1 MAYTPTEMEA
11 GETALMQTAT
21 GEFLMPVRLYFKF
34 FKRKNLLKA
43 LNRLRCL
50 EWDNDDHFIIGYWEE
65 TRHFPL
71 SVAYDDI
78 PEDIFPILLAK
89 GHIRNADLHIDLW
102 SFRRAAEMTKF
113 LYKHIGSKFL
123 YITHMATYNRY
134 IDASKETITGLLNM
148 DFDDLF
154 SDDKIQ
160 EKDILSQDELE
171 ASMSRP
177 IPAIQKLAVKGTKEG
192 LAAMEMK
199 LMINLIYAKEYGDGN
214 TDCTL
219 LEIMGKIASLIHEM
233 DPYNNSQGL

>member
-1 MAYTPTEMEA
+1 MTQLSKNYIYEDKSKRVLAYTPTEMEE

-89 GHIRNADLHIDLW
+89 GHIRNVDLHIDLW

-134 IDASKETITGLLNM
+134 IDASQGKLVSRNLQKE
-148 DFDDLF
+148 
-154 SDDKIQ
+154 
-160 EKDILSQDELE
+160 
-171 ASMSRP
+171 
-177 IPAIQKLAVKGTKEG
+177 
-192 LAAMEMK
+192 
-199 LMINLIYAKEYGDGN
+199 
-214 TDCTL
+214 
-219 LEIMGKIASLIHEM
+219 
-233 DPYNNSQGL
+233 